1 MAVKNQS
8 ELTNLLRQELKPVV
22 DKVVD
27 KIYKENKDIVQQI
40 VYDVY
45 QPEIYQRT
53 YEFRDVAWETTPAHN
68 NGKLRI
74 QGDMHFAP
82 ENMSYDAD
90 HWVHGSNYGGD
101 VREALAEIIYQGKS
115 GPMFGKGVW
124 TRKRNAY
131 NALIKRLGK
140 RRFNSYLKEALDEC
154 GIKYEAHERA
164 IDFTEIE

>member
-8 ELTNLLRQELKPVV
+8 ELTSLLRQELKPVV

-27 KIYKENKDIVQQI
+27 KIYKENREIVQKI

-45 QPEIYQRT
+45 QPEVYERT
-53 YEFRDVAWETTPAHN
+53 FQFRDEAWETTSAHN
-68 NGKLRI
+68 KGKLRI
-74 QGDMHFAP
+74 QGDLHFAP
-82 ENMSYDAD
+82 ENMTYEPET
-90 HWVHGSNYGGD
+90 WTHGSYYGGD
-101 VREALAEIIYQGKS
+101 VREALAEIIYQGRS
-115 GPMFGKGVW
+115 GPMFGKGKW
-124 TRKRNAY
+124 TNKRNAY

-164 IDFTEIE
+164 IEFTEIE

>member
-1 MAVKNQS
+1 MAVRNQS
-8 ELTNLLRQELKPVV
+8 ELTELLRQELKPVV

-27 KIYKENKDIVQQI
+27 KIYIDNYDMIEKI
-40 VYDVY
+40 VYDAY
-45 QPEIYQRT
+45 QPEEYQRT
-53 YEFRDVAWETTPAHN
+53 NDFALDAWEVTPAHS

-74 QGDMHFAP
+74 QGDVHYAP
-82 ENMSYDAD
+82 ENMTYRPDD
-90 HWVHGSNYGGD
+90 FVHGSNYGGD

-115 GPMFGKGVW
+115 GPMFGKGPW

-131 NALIKRLGK
+131 NALIKYLGK